1 MQFWVN
7 KNEKTMKNFKALLI
21 IPFFFYATEGYLKA
35 FKIGGTSLMV
45 KILVSI
51 NFLLCVGLAMA
62 DFQFFGNS
70 DIDGFYTQM
79 ALAEFIYLVFGF
91 GLHLFAGLEENE

>member
-1 MQFWVN
+1 
-7 KNEKTMKNFKALLI
+7 MKNFKALLI

-51 NFLLCVGLAMA
+51 NFLICVGLAMS

-70 DIDGFYTQM
+70 DLDGFYTQM

>member
-1 MQFWVN
+1 
-7 KNEKTMKNFKALLI
+7 MKNFKALLI

-51 NFLLCVGLAMA
+51 NFLICVGLAMS

-70 DIDGFYTQM
+70 DLDGFYTQI

-91 GLHLFAGLEENE
+91 GLHFFAGLEENE